1 MLNTI
6 IKKRLPIIAQD
17 QTCFDLVDSS
27 SFNCQKSSCKQW
39 IPYEGGKNCVLIT
52 TRKSPLTLREIG
64 DIYGLTRMRICQIE
78 KKIYKKIR
86 DHIILAM

>member
-1 MLNTI
+1 MPNTT
-6 IKKRLPIIAQD
+6 IKKRLPIIAQN

-27 SFNCQKSSCKQW
+27 GFNCQKRTCKQW
-39 IPYEGGKNCVLIT
+39 IPYEDGKNCVLVT
-52 TRKSPLTLREIG
+52 TKKGPLTLREIG

-86 DHIILAM
+86 DHIISVV